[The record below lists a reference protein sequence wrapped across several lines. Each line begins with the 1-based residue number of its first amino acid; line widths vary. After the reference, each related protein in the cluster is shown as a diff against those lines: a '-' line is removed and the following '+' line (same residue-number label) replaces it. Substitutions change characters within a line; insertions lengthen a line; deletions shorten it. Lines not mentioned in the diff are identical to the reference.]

1 MIRAV
6 VCDDEKAVLVIIR
19 YFLETEKLPIQIVG
33 TAENGRDAWNLI
45 QREKP
50 DLIFMDIHMPYM
62 DGFEVIQKVKGSK
75 IIIITAYDFFS
86 YAQRALRLGV
96 SDILTKPID
105 LKQLKQ
111 SVIRAIGWNFTD
123 NEQVNTVLQYIYEH
137 YNEEVELETLAG
149 LTYCSVSHV
158 SRLFKKHTGMTILS
172 YIHKL
177 RIEKSLELFEEEK
190 HSLKEVAGMVGYNN
204 LNNFYKHF
212 KDCMGTTPALYL
224 KQKKEQ

>member
-123 NEQVNTVLQYIYEH
+123 NDFGKYGSAV
-137 YNEEVELETLAG
+137 
-149 LTYCSVSHV
+149 
-158 SRLFKKHTGMTILS
+158 
-172 YIHKL
+172 
-177 RIEKSLELFEEEK
+177 
-190 HSLKEVAGMVGYNN
+190 
-204 LNNFYKHF
+204 
-212 KDCMGTTPALYL
+212 YL
-224 KQKKEQ
+224 